1 MSAVGLFVY
10 LLMEGFVPYVENKFI
25 EGWRNNDFIGR
36 HMDEDSP
43 EIQYLLNKYEG
54 LYYQW
59 DMGIQCKYEA
69 GTAIIGG
76 NICFWTTLNTLENV
90 DFFRVYFRDKGQLIV
105 KKEDVMKYWDGWP
118 ENSFRKYANI
128 RLFDYSMDEGR
139 KISNCVGYTKEGK
152 IVPLNFTG
160 W

>member
-10 LLMEGFVPYVENKFI
+10 LLTEGFVPYVENKFI
-25 EGWRNNDFIGR
+25 EGWRNIDFIGR

-43 EIQYLLNKYEG
+43 EIQYLLDNYEG

-69 GTAIIGG
+69 GTAIIGR

-118 ENSFRKYANI
+118 ENSFKKYATI
-128 RLFDYSMDEGR
+128 RLFDYNMDEGR